1 MKAEI
6 LRDIIVEL
14 CRVRPMSKDDLMQII
29 GRKERTIKKLVTPLL
44 GKELDY
50 LYPMMV
56 HHPRQAY
63 VASGKGK
70 GTA

>member
-1 MKAEI
+1 MG
-6 LRDIIVEL
+6 
-14 CRVRPMSKDDLMQII
+14 KDDLMKILK
-29 GRKERTIKKLVTPLL
+29 RKERTIKKLVTPLL

-63 VASGKGK
+63 VAKK
-70 GTA
+70 KTASEPEENA

>member
-1 MKAEI
+1 MGRE
-6 LRDIIVEL
+6 
-14 CRVRPMSKDDLMQII
+14 DLMRILN
-29 GRKERTIKKLVTPLL
+29 RKDRTIQRIVTPLL

-63 VASGKGK
+63 VAKK
-70 GTA
+70 KTASEPKENA

>member
-1 MKAEI
+1 MG
-6 LRDIIVEL
+6 
-14 CRVRPMSKDDLMQII
+14 KDDLMRILK
-29 GRKERTIKKLVTPLL
+29 RKERTIKKLVTPLL

-63 VASGKGK
+63 IAKKKTASKPEEN
-70 GTA
+70 A